1 MNKETKS
8 GLGLKYDKPT
18 DFYNIE
24 TFNENFRKLETAIG
38 DTDITMNDE
47 NIDVVAEEKKL
58 NVVLSELR
66 NKDVWQDKK
75 IDEYKAS
82 VDDLN
87 STLTGYVAR
96 HKTANDEIRTIVGD
110 KIE

>member
-24 TFNENFRKLETAIG
+24 TFNENFRKLETAIS

-47 NIDVVAEEKKL
+47 NIDVVADGKKL

-66 NKDVWQDKK
+66 SEDKK
-75 IDEYKAS
+75 LWQE
-82 VDDLN
+82 LN
-87 STLTGYVAR
+87 GYVAR
-96 HKTANDEIRTIVGD
+96 HKVANDNIQKSIND
-110 KIE
+110 

>member
-24 TFNENFRKLETAIG
+24 TFNENFRKLEIAIG

-58 NVVLSELR
+58 NIVLSELR
-66 NKDVWQDKK
+66 TEDKK
-75 IDEYKAS
+75 LWQE
-82 VDDLN
+82 LN
-87 STLTGYVAR
+87 GYVAR
-96 HKTANDEIRTIVGD
+96 HKVANDNIQKSIND
-110 KIE
+110 

>member
-1 MNKETKS
+1 MSEETKS

-38 DTDITMNDE
+38 DIDITMDDE

-66 NKDVWQDKK
+66 AEDGNLWQ
-75 IDEYKAS
+75 E
-82 VDDLN
+82 LN
-87 STLTGYVAR
+87 GYVAR
-96 HKTANDEIRTIVGD
+96 HEIANDNIQKSIND
-110 KIE
+110 

>member
-38 DTDITMNDE
+38 NIDITMDDE
-47 NIDVVAEEKKL
+47 SIDVVAEEKKL

-66 NKDVWQDKK
+66 SKDIEQSTD
-75 IDEYKAS
+75 I
-82 VDDLN
+82 LN
-87 STLTGYVAR
+87 LKNELNGYVAR
-96 HKTANDEIRTIVGD
+96 HKIANDNIQKSIND
-110 KIE
+110 

>member
-24 TFNENFRKLETAIG
+24 TFNSNFKKLEDAVGNIDIVT
-38 DTDITMNDE
+38 TDEDV
-47 NIDVVAEEKKL
+47 DVVAEEKKL

-66 NKDVWQDKK
+66 AEDKNLWQ
-75 IDEYKAS
+75 E
-82 VDDLN
+82 LN
-87 STLTGYVAR
+87 GYVAR
-96 HKTANDEIRTIVGD
+96 HKVANDNIQKSIND
-110 KIE
+110 